1 MGVGGRRLGG
11 GGVMGKMRAGEGGAY
26 VPSETVGR
34 DEAKR
39 EGGKAKRSK
48 TLRHPGFPGDLSPG
62 TDGAQW

>member
-1 MGVGGRRLGG
+1 
-11 GGVMGKMRAGEGGAY
+11 MGKMRAGEGGAY